1 MQNEERINGLETQV
15 RTLKKLVIAGFTC
28 LFIAGVTIVILNR
41 MPMKVQL
48 YRSSV
53 GISASYSLPIDYTSE
68 HG

>member
-1 MQNEERINGLETQV
+1 MQNEITELRTQV